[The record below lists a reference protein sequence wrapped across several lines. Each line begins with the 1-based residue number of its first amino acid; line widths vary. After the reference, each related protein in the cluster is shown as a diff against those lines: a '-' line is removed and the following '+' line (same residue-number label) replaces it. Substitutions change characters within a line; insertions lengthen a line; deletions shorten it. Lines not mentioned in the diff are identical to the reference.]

1 MKKVFVV
8 ITVLCLL
15 LTSFAG
21 TVSAQASEAKAPPLS
36 MQILG
41 KKVSTASPPIVKN
54 NRIFLPVRAVGE
66 ALGYKAT
73 WNAQTSTMELKDSKQ
88 TLKIKVGSTD
98 AYVNGNK
105 VKLDAAPIM
114 YKERSYMPLTFVQK
128 HFNYTTTYD
137 KTKNIISI
145 DKKTEA
151 DKTAAQTQGLYVLGK
166 KIGTDAPVI
175 KNNAVYIPLRHAGEG
190 MGYKVSWY
198 AGPETMEMRLGDNL
212 VKVTVGYGF
221 GVVNG
226 KNVKISPVPIMYNSR
241 LYVPITFIQNNF
253 DYDVSYDKAKNAAS
267 IDKKK
272 PPAAEAEE
280 PIEYKKAKIE
290 EIIYDDNGGFPQL
303 NIVADN
309 PVKYKSFTMVN
320 PDRMVVDIENA
331 F

>member
-1 MKKVFVV
+1 MKKAFVV

-15 LTSFAG
+15 LTIFAG
-21 TVSAQASEAKAPPLS
+21 TVSAQAAEAKAPPLS

-73 WNAQTSTMELKDSKQ
+73 WNAKTSTMELKDSKQ

-212 VKVTVGYGF
+212 SLIH
-221 GVVNG
+221 
-226 KNVKISPVPIMYNSR
+226 IS
-241 LYVPITFIQNNF
+241 
-253 DYDVSYDKAKNAAS
+253 
-267 IDKKK
+267 
-272 PPAAEAEE
+272 E
-280 PIEYKKAKIE
+280 PTRPY
-290 EIIYDDNGGFPQL
+290 
-303 NIVADN
+303 
-309 PVKYKSFTMVN
+309 
-320 PDRMVVDIENA
+320 
-331 F
+331 